1 MGARWGRGLC
11 CRASHIVVCR
21 VWWPVSYVEE
31 REASHP
37 RSVTAL
43 AKLANR
49 HASIAYGALP
59 GNLERTP
66 LWVFQT
72 SGRFTRQLTLYYYWR
87 KLLAAWRL
95 REALLCA
102 DTARIWEVV
111 EQTGRRQ
118 REISLERKGGERAEE
133 TGE

>member
-1 MGARWGRGLC
+1 
-11 CRASHIVVCR
+11 
-21 VWWPVSYVEE
+21 
-31 REASHP
+31 
-37 RSVTAL
+37 
-43 AKLANR
+43 
-49 HASIAYGALP
+49 
-59 GNLERTP
+59 
-66 LWVFQT
+66 VFQT
-72 SGRFTRQLTLYYYWR
+72 SGRFTRQLTLYYYYYYYYYYYWR
-87 KLLAAWRL
+87 KLLDAWRL